1 MMTFLRVIA
10 VLCWLTSVIIS
21 LLIGNYIVA
30 IILSVNLILGLLTLE
45 ANDRPVRRFVGYL
58 VDAYH
63 HRQSIKARRKRYFL
77 FRHRAKHGPVEFEDE
92 AKVAS
97 K

>member
-1 MMTFLRVIA
+1 MMTFLRVTP
-10 VLCWLTSVIIS
+10 VLCWLVCVILS
-21 LLIGNYIVA
+21 LLNDNYVIA
-30 IILSVNLILGLLTLE
+30 IIFSVNVILGFITLE
-45 ANDRPVRRFVGYL
+45 TNDRPVSRFVNHL
-58 VDAYH
+58 TDTYH

-92 AKVAS
+92 AKVVG